1 MSQTSA
7 PTHAGQPPSAGGP
20 PPVAGGPPAGVP
32 PPMGAPAVKLD
43 ASPKAQLSYVLDHDR
58 AGGYWGA
65 VYVFTAIKGLQVVI
79 DGPVGCENLPVTSVL
94 HYTDALPPH
103 ELPIVVTGL
112 AEEQLGREGTE
123 GAMKRAHATLDPD
136 LPAVVVTGSIAEMIG
151 GGVTPEGT
159 NIARFLPRT
168 IDEDQWQCANRAM
181 YWLWSE
187 YGMKKVPARK
197 PFDQRPVGEKPRVN
211 IIGPCY
217 GTFNSPSDL
226 AEIRRLVQGIGAE
239 VNMVFPL
246 TSHLADVSRL
256 VEADVNICMYREFG
270 RMLCE
275 ALERPYLQAPIGL
288 HSTTAFLR
296 KLGEM
301 LHIDP
306 EPFIERERHTTLKP
320 LWDLWRSVTQD
331 FFATASFAVVA
342 GETYARGLR
351 HFLEDEMG
359 LPCRFSVSRTAGTKT
374 DNAAVRELVHKQ
386 TPLILFGS
394 YNERMYLSEMGSSGP
409 MRATYIPASFPGAV
423 IRRHTGTPF
432 MGYSGATYVVQ
443 EVCNALFDALFHIL
457 PLGTDMDRVEATPA
471 RGVVADN
478 TRWDDAAQT
487 WLRKVIEQQ
496 PVLVQISVAKRLRD
510 QAEQRAREAGE
521 EVVTEQYVKRAGL
534 ELGFGEPA

>member
-1 MSQTSA
+1 
-7 PTHAGQPPSAGGP
+7 
-20 PPVAGGPPAGVP
+20 
-32 PPMGAPAVKLD
+32 
-43 ASPKAQLSYVLDHDR
+43 
-58 AGGYWGA
+58 
-65 VYVFTAIKGLQVVI
+65 
-79 DGPVGCENLPVTSVL
+79 
-94 HYTDALPPH
+94 
-103 ELPIVVTGL
+103 VVTGL

-123 GAMKRAHATLDPD
+123 GAMKRAHATLDPE

-187 YGMKKVPARK
+187 YGLRKVPARK
-197 PFDQRPVGEKPRVN
+197 PFEERPVGEKPRVN

-226 AEIRRLVQGIGAE
+226 AEIRRLVQGIGAD

-288 HSTTAFLR
+288 HSTTNFLR
-296 KLGEM
+296 KLGEL
-301 LHIDP
+301 LHLDP
-306 EPFIERERHTTLKP
+306 EPFIEREKHTTLKP
-320 LWDLWRSVTQD
+320 MWDLWRSVTQD

-342 GETYARGLR
+342 GETYSRGLKN
-351 HFLEDEMG
+351 FLENEMG
-359 LPCRFSVSRTAGTKT
+359 LPCRFSVSRTAGNKT
-374 DNAAVRELVHKQ
+374 DNAAVRELVKTQ
-386 TPLILFGS
+386 TPLIMFGS
-394 YNERMYLSEMGSSGP
+394 YNERMYLSEISGGSP
-409 MRATYIPASFPGAV
+409 MRAAFIPASFPGAI

-432 MGYSGATYVVQ
+432 MGYSGASYVIQ

-457 PLGTDMDRVEATPA
+457 PLGTDMDKVEATQA
-471 RGVVADN
+471 RGVVAPNASWQDQ
-478 TRWDDAAQT
+478 AQQR
-487 WLRKVIEQQ
+487 LRDVVQSQ
-496 PVLVQISVAKRLRD
+496 PVLVQISAAKRLRD
-510 QAEQRAREAGE
+510 QAEQLSHAQGHSE
-521 EVVTEQYVKRAGL
+521 VTEDHVNAASR
-534 ELGFGEPA
+534 ELGLGVAA

>member
-1 MSQTSA
+1 M
-7 PTHAGQPPSAGGP
+7 
-20 PPVAGGPPAGVP
+20 
-32 PPMGAPAVKLD
+32 L
-43 ASPKAQLSYVLDHDR
+43 VLDHDR

-151 GGVTPEGT
+151 GGVTPEGM
-159 NIARFLPRT
+159 NIQRFLPRT

-197 PFDQRPVGEKPRVN
+197 PFADRPVGERPRVN

-239 VNMVFPL
+239 INMVFPL

-288 HSTTAFLR
+288 HSTTQFLR
-296 KLGEM
+296 KLGE
-301 LHIDP
+301 LLNIDP

-331 FFATASFAVVA
+331 FFSTASFAVVA
-342 GETYARGLR
+342 GETYARGLK
-351 HFLEDEMG
+351 HFLEVEMG
-359 LPCRFSVSRTAGTKT
+359 LPCKFSVSRTAGNKT
-374 DNAAVRELVHKQ
+374 DNAKVRELCRTQ
-386 TPLILFGS
+386 TPLIMFGS
-394 YNERMYLSEMGSSGP
+394 FNERMYLAENASSGP
-409 MRATYIPASFPGAV
+409 MRPTFIAASFPGAV

-457 PLGTDMDRVEATPA
+457 PLGTEMDKVEATHA
-471 RGVVADN
+471 RGVVTPNA
-478 TRWDDAAQT
+478 TWQDAAQT
-487 WLRKVIEQQ
+487 LMREMIQNQ
-496 PVLVQISVAKRLRD
+496 PVLVQISAAKRLRD
-510 QAEQRAREAGE
+510 QAERLAREAGQDT
-521 EVVTEQYVKRAGL
+521 VSQGHVHAAGR
-534 ELGFGEPA
+534 ELGMAVAV